1 MFINSVRF
9 ILQENHHEITANKLP
24 YYSNLR
30 MPSLLM
36 LQLPL
41 YVIYFYIYIYEYIH
55 KTRIPNQFSSEMIH
69 FFFLLFF
76 TCIFGS
82 SPYSFSFVFAIYF
95 EQLFTLWSWLPVRI
109 TMYTPVLLYTT
120 EEHGCSLTTFYVRVE
135 QHEPTLMMIKTCNNE
150 VSFWTKKKCFHWNIR
165 YIVITWY

>member
-1 MFINSVRF
+1 MLFINSVRF

-69 FFFLLFF
+69 FFFVIFYLHFWFITIFILICVCNLLRA
-76 TCIFGS
+76 
-82 SPYSFSFVFAIYF
+82 AIYF
-95 EQLFTLWSWLPVRI
+95 MVMATGSHNNVHTSAAVHDGGAWMLI
-109 TMYTPVLLYTT
+109 DNVLCARRTART
-120 EEHGCSLTTFYVRVE
+120 
-135 QHEPTLMMIKTCNNE
+135 
-150 VSFWTKKKCFHWNIR
+150 NIDDDQNM
-165 YIVITWY
+165 